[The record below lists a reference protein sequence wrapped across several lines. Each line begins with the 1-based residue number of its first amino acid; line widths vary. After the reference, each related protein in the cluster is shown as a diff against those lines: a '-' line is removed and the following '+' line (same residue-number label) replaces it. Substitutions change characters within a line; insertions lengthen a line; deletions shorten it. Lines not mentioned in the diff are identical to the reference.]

1 MVPLPANAR
10 DLLSRRTIQKV
21 LMKVAFIHN
30 EKKLGTGAHYINDL
44 MSLKLRE
51 ANVETKNFYPEM
63 SLDTPTRLS
72 GIKNIL
78 FFHSLLEKKRQ
89 ISKFDMIQGTTY
101 TPLPFLEEKIP
112 VVTHF
117 GSTTQGFLSRVP
129 LATRIEED
137 GPRQVWYRLKKEG
150 AIRELNIRTRKP
162 LRDIA
167 EIETFVASRA
177 EAVIATSENV
187 RAELTA
193 SGVSPD
199 KIHLIHNAIEDYW
212 FEGRPGA
219 FVENPSL
226 VFLGRLGSDAFTLKL
241 KGCDR
246 LVDIYE
252 KFPEAPKVTIC
263 MTTNSKLVDWMTRR
277 LPNHLIHVN
286 AKKDEIPNLL
296 RSLRGSIVFIPSRY
310 EGFSLSLI
318 EAMSQGLVPVVYSVG
333 VAPEAIRNGENGFVV
348 SSQGEAEEKI
358 RALMGD
364 RSARERMS
372 DEARKT
378 ARCFRSKV
386 IARKLLRL
394 YESVTAKQAP
404 RA

>member
-1 MVPLPANAR
+1 
-10 DLLSRRTIQKV
+10 
-21 LMKVAFIHN
+21 MKVAFIHN

-44 MSLKLRE
+44 MALKLKG
-51 ANVETKNFYPEM
+51 ANVETKNFYPDA
-63 SLDTPTRLS
+63 SLTTPTRLS

-78 FFHSLLEKKRQ
+78 FFHSLLEKRRQ
-89 ISKFDMIQGTTY
+89 IGKYDLIQGTTY

-129 LATRIEED
+129 LAARIEED
-137 GPRQVWYRLKKEG
+137 GPKSAWYKLKKEG

-187 RAELTA
+187 RSELAA
-193 SGVSPD
+193 SGVDPK

-212 FEGRPGA
+212 FEGAPGK
-219 FVENPSL
+219 FVETPSL

-246 LVDIYE
+246 LVDMYE
-252 KFPEAPKVTIC
+252 RFPSASKVTIC
-263 MTTNSKLVDWMTRR
+263 MTTNEKLVAWMQKC
-277 LPNHLIHVN
+277 LPNHHMHVN
-286 AKKDEIPNLL
+286 AKKDEIPNTL
-296 RSLRGSIVFIPSRY
+296 RSLRGSVVFIPSRY

-318 EAMSQGLVPVVYSVG
+318 EAMSQGLVPVVYPVG
-333 VAPEAIRNGENGFVV
+333 VAPEAIRDGENGFIV
-348 SSQGEAEEKI
+348 SSQAEAEKRIRELLENKALREK
-358 RALMGD
+358 L
-364 RSARERMS
+364 S

-378 ARCFRSKV
+378 ARRFRSSV
-386 IARKLLRL
+386 IAKKLLKL
-394 YESVTAKQAP
+394 YEGVVAK
-404 RA
+404 R